1 MATTS
6 TDTECCDLL
15 IEGGELIDGSGAAR
29 VRADIAIEGD
39 RVTRVGDL
47 RGMQADARIDAR
59 GMVVTPGF
67 IDAHTHDDR
76 AVMSTPDMTPKVSQ
90 GVTTVVTGNCGVSLA
105 PLSNREPVPP
115 LNLLGG
121 TDWYRYASM
130 REYMAEVEASP
141 PAINLAPLVGHTTLR
156 AATMD
161 TLDRPA
167 TGEEIDCMRAL
178 LAEALD
184 AGCIG
189 MSTGLAYAP
198 AIAAPTDEIV
208 ALAELLAPHGGVFT
222 THMRNEGERVVESVE
237 ETLEIGRR
245 ARVPVVISH
254 HKCCGRKN
262 YGLVKKTLAAIREAR
277 AHQSVDLDVYPYT
290 ASSTVL
296 IADSVAASERVLV
309 TWSTPHPEC
318 AGRDFADICAEWG
331 VGVDETIE
339 RLQPAGAIYYQMNED
354 DLRRVLAFDD
364 AMIGS
369 DGLPH
374 DEFPHP
380 RLWGTFPRVL
390 GHYSRDVGLFP
401 LEQAVRRMTAVPARV
416 FGLADRGVVRE
427 GAFAD
432 LVVLDADTVID
443 SADFQSP
450 KRHAAGIR
458 EVIVNGRPVW
468 RDEAPTGGRPGRILR
483 RLPSAPADPR

>member
-1 MATTS
+1 MASTS
-6 TDTECCDLL
+6 TDIERCDLL
-15 IEGGELIDGSGAAR
+15 IEGGELVDGSGGER
-29 VRADIAIEGD
+29 VRADIAVCGD
-39 RVTRVGDL
+39 RVARVGDL
-47 RGMQADARIDAR
+47 RGMPAHARIDA
-59 GMVVTPGF
+59 GGLVVAPGF

-90 GVTTVVTGNCGVSLA
+90 GVTTVVTGNCGFSLA
-105 PLSNREPVPP
+105 PLSNREPMPP
-115 LNLLGG
+115 LNLLGDA
-121 TDWYRYASM
+121 DWYRYASM
-130 REYMAEVEASP
+130 REYMTEVEASP

-167 TGEEIDCMRAL
+167 SDEEIDRMRTL
-178 LAEALD
+178 LAEALQ
-184 AGCIG
+184 AGCVG

-198 AIAAPTDEIV
+198 AIAAPTDEVV

-222 THMRNEGERVVESVE
+222 THMRNEGDRVVESVE

-277 AHQSVDLDVYPYT
+277 AHQRVDLDVYPYT

-296 IADSVAASERVLV
+296 IAESIAASERVMV
-309 TWSTPHPEC
+309 TWSKPHPEC
-318 AGRDFADICAEWG
+318 AGRDFADIRAEWG
-331 VGVDETIE
+331 VGVEEAIA
-339 RLQPAGAIYYQMNED
+339 RLQPAGAIYYQMDED
-354 DLRRVLAFDD
+354 DLRRVLAFED

-432 LVVLDADTVID
+432 LVVLDPDTVID
-443 SADFQSP
+443 NADFESP

-458 EVIVNGRPVW
+458 EVIVNGRSVW
-468 RDEAPTGGRPGRILR
+468 RDDAPTGGRPGRILR
-483 RLPSAPADPR
+483 RLPSARADP

>member
-1 MATTS
+1 MTTTS
-6 TDTECCDLL
+6 SDQSHCDLL
-15 IEGGELIDGSGAAR
+15 IEGAELIDGNGGER
-29 VRADIAIEGD
+29 VRADIAITGD
-39 RVTRVGDL
+39 RVSLIGDL
-47 RGMQADARIDAR
+47 KGMESQARIDAS
-59 GMVVTPGF
+59 GLVVAPGF

-76 AVMSTPDMTPKVSQ
+76 AVMSTPDMTPKLSQ
-90 GVTTVVTGNCGVSLA
+90 GVTTVVTGNCGISLA
-105 PLSNREPVPP
+105 PLVNREPVPP

-130 REYMAEVEASP
+130 SAYMADVEASP

-156 AATMD
+156 VAAMD
-161 TLDRPA
+161 KLDRPA
-167 TGEEIDCMRAL
+167 TDEEIHRMGAL
-178 LAEALD
+178 LDEALD

-208 ALAELLAPHGGVFT
+208 ALAERLQPRGGIFT
-222 THMRNEGERVVESVE
+222 THMRNEGDKVVESVE

-245 ARVPVVISH
+245 AGVPVVISH

-262 YGLVKKTLAAIREAR
+262 YGLVKKTLAVIREAR
-277 AHQSVDLDVYPYT
+277 AHQTVNLDVYPYT

-296 IADSVAASERVLV
+296 IAASVASSERVLV

-318 AGRDFADICAEWG
+318 AGRDFADIRAEWDIS
-331 VGVDETIE
+331 VDEAIA
-339 RLQPAGAIYYQMNED
+339 RLQPAGAIYYQMDEE

-374 DEFPHP
+374 DAFPHP

-390 GHYSRDVGLFP
+390 GHYSRDVGLFS
-401 LEQAVRRMTAVPARV
+401 LEQAVRRMTAVPAKV

-427 GAFAD
+427 GAYAD
-432 LVVLDADTVID
+432 LVLLDPDTVID
-443 SADFQSP
+443 NADFKSP
-450 KRHAAGIR
+450 KQPAAGIR
-458 EVIVNGRPVW
+458 EVIVNGN
-468 RDEAPTGGRPGRILR
+468 PTWHANAWTGQRPGRILR
-483 RLPSAPADPR
+483 RAASH

>member
-1 MATTS
+1 MTATGTLQS
-6 TDTECCDLL
+6 HCDLL
-15 IEGGELIDGSGAAR
+15 IEGAELIDGSGNPR
-29 VRADIAIEGD
+29 VRADIAILGD
-39 RVTRVGDL
+39 RISQVGDL
-47 RGMQADARIDAR
+47 KGIEARARIDAS
-59 GMVVTPGF
+59 GLVVTPGF

-76 AVMSTPDMTPKVSQ
+76 AVMSTPDMTPKLSQ
-90 GVTTVVTGNCGVSLA
+90 GVTTVVTGNCGISLA
-105 PLSNREPVPP
+105 PLTNREPVPP

-121 TDWYRYASM
+121 TDWYRFASM
-130 REYMAEVEASP
+130 HEYIAEVEASP

-167 TGEEIDCMRAL
+167 TGKEIDAMRSIL
-178 LAEALD
+178 NEALD

-198 AIAAPTDEIV
+198 ASAAPTDEIV
-208 ALAELLAPHGGVFT
+208 ALAECLQRTGGVFT
-222 THMRNEGERVVESVE
+222 THMRNEGDQVVESVE

-254 HKCCGRKN
+254 HKCCGREN
-262 YGLVKKTLAAIREAR
+262 YGLVKKTLAAIRDAR
-277 AHQSVDLDVYPYT
+277 VHQKVDLDVYPYI

-296 IADSVAASERVLV
+296 MAKSVAASERVLV

-318 AGRDFADICAEWG
+318 AGRDFADIRAEWR
-331 VGVDETIE
+331 VGVDEAIA
-339 RLQPAGAIYYQMNED
+339 RLQPAGAIYYQMDED

-374 DEFPHP
+374 DQFPHP

-390 GHYSRDVGLFP
+390 GHYSRDLGLFP

-416 FGLADRGVVRE
+416 FGLADRGLVRE
-427 GAFAD
+427 GAYAD
-432 LVVLDADTVID
+432 LVLLDPLTVID
-443 SADFQSP
+443 KASFESP
-450 KRHAAGIR
+450 QQHAVGIR
-458 EVIVNGRPVW
+458 EVIVNGNPVW
-468 RDEAPTGGRPGRILR
+468 RGDAWSGGRPGRVLKHA
-483 RLPSAPADPR
+483 SA

>member
-1 MATTS
+1 MTT
-6 TDTECCDLL
+6 TGKDHPHCDLL
-15 IEGGELIDGSGAAR
+15 IEGAELIDGSGNQR
-29 VRADIAIEGD
+29 VRADIGITGD
-39 RVTRVGDL
+39 RVSHVGDL
-47 RGMQADARIDAR
+47 EGMDAGARIDAS
-59 GMVVTPGF
+59 GLVVTPGF

-76 AVMSTPDMTPKVSQ
+76 AIMSTPDMTPKISQ
-90 GVTTVVTGNCGVSLA
+90 GVTTVVTGNCGISLA
-105 PLSNREPVPP
+105 PLTKREPVPP

-121 TDWYRYASM
+121 IDWFRYASM

-141 PAINLAPLVGHTTLR
+141 PAINVAPLVGHTTLR

-161 TLDRPA
+161 ALDRPA
-167 TGEEIDCMRAL
+167 TAKEIQRMGSL
-178 LAEALD
+178 LDEALD

-198 AIAAPTDEIV
+198 ASAAPTDEIV
-208 ALAELLAPHGGVFT
+208 ALAERLQRNNGVFT
-222 THMRNEGERVVESVE
+222 THMRDEGEKVVESVQ

-277 AHQSVDLDVYPYT
+277 AHQSVDLDVYPYV

-296 IADSVAASERVLV
+296 MAKSVAASERVLV

-318 AGRDFADICAEWG
+318 AGRDLADICSQWK
-331 VGVDETIE
+331 VSVDEAIS
-339 RLQPAGAIYYQMNED
+339 RLQPAGAIYYQMDEA
-354 DLRRVLAFDD
+354 DLRSVLAFDD

-401 LEQAVRRMTAVPARV
+401 LEMAVRRMTAVPARV

-427 GAFAD
+427 HAYAD
-432 LVVLDADTVID
+432 LVLLDPDTIND
-443 SADFQSP
+443 SASFEAP
-450 KRHAAGIR
+450 KQAAAGIR
-458 EVIVNGRPVW
+458 QVIVNGNTVW
-468 RDEAPTGGRPGRILR
+468 RDSAWTGDRPGRMLKR
-483 RLPSAPADPR
+483 ATA

>member
-1 MATTS
+1 MITAGS
-6 TDTECCDLL
+6 EGSRCDLL
-15 IEGGELIDGSGAAR
+15 IEGGELIDGSGEAR
-29 VRADIAIEGD
+29 VRADIAIRGD
-39 RVTRVGDL
+39 RIAAVGDL
-47 RGMQADARIDAR
+47 KGMETRARIDA
-59 GMVVTPGF
+59 GGLVVAPGF

-76 AVMSTPDMTPKVSQ
+76 AVMSTPDMTAKVSQ

-105 PLSNREPVPP
+105 PLANRDPVPP

-121 TDWYRYASM
+121 PDWYRYASM
-130 REYMAEVEASP
+130 REYMADVEASP

-167 TGEEIDCMRAL
+167 DDDEIERMRAL
-178 LAEALD
+178 LDEAMD

-198 AIAAPTDEIV
+198 AIAASTDEVV
-208 ALAELLAPHGGVFT
+208 ALAERLEPHGGIFT

-237 ETLEIGRR
+237 ETLEIGQR

-262 YGLVKKTLAAIREAR
+262 FGLVKKTLAAIREAR
-277 AHQSVDLDVYPYT
+277 AHQTVDLDVYPYT

-296 IADSVAASERVLV
+296 IAESVASSERVLI

-318 AGRDFADICAEWG
+318 AGRDLADICAEWG
-331 VGVDETIE
+331 VAVDEAVA
-339 RLQPAGAIYYQMNED
+339 RLQPAGAIYQQMDED
-354 DLRRVLAFDD
+354 DLRSVLSFED

-390 GHYSRDVGLFP
+390 GHYSRDVGLFS

-416 FGLADRGVVRE
+416 FGLVDRGDVRA

-432 LVVLDADTVID
+432 LVVLDPQTIID
-443 SADFQSP
+443 SASFESP
-450 KRHAAGIR
+450 KQPATGIR
-458 EVIVNGRPVW
+458 EVIVNGDRVW
-468 RDEAPTGGRPGRILR
+468 RDNGPTGERPGRLLR
-483 RLPSAPADPR
+483 REPSR

>member
-1 MATTS
+1 MTS
-6 TDTECCDLL
+6 TDQSRCDLL
-15 IEGGELIDGSGAAR
+15 IAGGELIDGSGSAR
-29 VRADIAIEGD
+29 LRADVAIVGD
-39 RVTRVGDL
+39 RITRVGDL
-47 RGMQADARIDAR
+47 KGMDAGARIDAT
-59 GMVVTPGF
+59 GLVVAPGF

-76 AVMSTPDMTPKVSQ
+76 AVMSTPDMTPKLSQ

-105 PLSNREPVPP
+105 PLANREPVPP

-121 TDWYRYASM
+121 RDWYRYASM
-130 REYMAEVEASP
+130 RAYMADVEASP

-161 TLDRPA
+161 NLDRPA
-167 TGEEIDCMRAL
+167 EDKEIESMSAL
-178 LAEALD
+178 LGEALE

-198 AIAAPTDEIV
+198 AIAAPTDEVV
-208 ALAELLAPHGGVFT
+208 ALAQRLQPHGGVFT
-222 THMRNEGERVVESVE
+222 THMRNEGDKVLESVA

-245 ARVPVVISH
+245 AGVSVVISH

-262 YGLVKKTLAAIREAR
+262 YGLTKKTLAAIREAR
-277 AHQSVDLDVYPYT
+277 AHQTVDLDVYPYT

-296 IADSVAASERVLV
+296 IAESVASSERVLV

-318 AGRDFADICAEWG
+318 AGRDFADIRAEWG
-331 VGVDETIE
+331 VSVAEAID
-339 RLQPAGAIYYQMNED
+339 RLQPAGAIYYQMDEE
-354 DLRRVLAFDD
+354 DLRRVLAFED

-416 FGLADRGVVRE
+416 FGLTDRGVVRE
-427 GAFAD
+427 HAYAD
-432 LVVLDADTVID
+432 LVVLDAGTVID
-443 SADFQSP
+443 NANFESP
-450 KRHAAGIR
+450 KQQAAGIR
-458 EVIVNGRPVW
+458 EVIVNGNPVW
-468 RDEAPTGGRPGRILR
+468 HGNTWTGARPGRILKR
-483 RLPSAPADPR
+483 APAD

>member
-1 MATTS
+1 MAVTR
-6 TDTECCDLL
+6 TEPERCDVL
-15 IEGGELIDGSGAAR
+15 IEGGELIDGSGAPR
-29 VRADIAIEGD
+29 VRADVAVRAD
-39 RVTRVGDL
+39 RIVRIGNLQEVD
-47 RGMQADARIDAR
+47 ADTRIDAR
-59 GMVVTPGF
+59 GLVVTPGF

-76 AVMSTPDMTPKVSQ
+76 AVMSTPDMTPKLSQ
-90 GVTTVVTGNCGVSLA
+90 GVTTVVTGNCGISLA
-105 PLSNREPVPP
+105 PLKDREPVPP
-115 LNLLGG
+115 LSLLGG
-121 TDWYRYASM
+121 SDWYRYASM
-130 REYMAEVEASP
+130 REYLAEVEASP
-141 PAINLAPLVGHTTLR
+141 PAINLAPQVGHTTLR
-156 AATMD
+156 AATMKR
-161 TLDRPA
+161 LDRPA
-167 TGEEIDCMRAL
+167 SADEIQRMGAL
-178 LAEALD
+178 LDEALD

-208 ALAELLAPHGGVFT
+208 ALAERLHPRGGVFT
-222 THMRNEGERVVESVE
+222 THMRNEGERVVESVQ

-262 YGLVKKTLAAIREAR
+262 YGLTKKTLAVIREAR
-277 AHQSVDLDVYPYT
+277 ASQTVDLDVYPYV

-296 IADSVAASERVLV
+296 IADSVASSERVLV

-318 AGRDFADICAEWG
+318 AGRDFDDIRAEWG
-331 VGVDETIE
+331 VDVEGAIE
-339 RLQPAGAIYYQMNED
+339 RLQPAGAIYYQMDEE

-374 DEFPHP
+374 DVFPHP

-401 LEQAVRRMTAVPARV
+401 LEQAVRRMSAVPARV
-416 FGLADRGVVRE
+416 FGLADRGVLRE

-432 LVVLDADTVID
+432 LVILDADTVID
-443 SADFQSP
+443 SASFESP
-450 KRHAAGIR
+450 MQPAAGIR
-458 EVIVNGRPVW
+458 QVIVNGDPVW
-468 RDEAPTGGRPGRILR
+468 RDNAWSGGRPGRVLR
-483 RLPSAPADPR
+483 RAQSP